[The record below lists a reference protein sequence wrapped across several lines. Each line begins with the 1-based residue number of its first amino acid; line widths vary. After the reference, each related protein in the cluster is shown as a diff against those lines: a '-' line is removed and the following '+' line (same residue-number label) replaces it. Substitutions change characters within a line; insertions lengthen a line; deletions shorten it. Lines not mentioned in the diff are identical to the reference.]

1 MRGAFA
7 TSMSCLMR
15 RRLPERSSI
24 TTTLV
29 VTVLCLGLRR
39 ATQFPHFG
47 RDGLGPRCSNGN
59 TPVVTG
65 TKT

>member
-1 MRGAFA
+1 MKDAFA

-29 VTVLCLGLRR
+29 VTVSCLGLRR
-39 ATQFPHFG
+39 ATQFRHFREMVRLMDAG
-47 RDGLGPRCSNGN
+47 MVLHEE
-59 TPVVTG
+59 
-65 TKT
+65 